1 MPTPLRKKLSPQH
14 SKSPQ
19 IYGLPKIHKDNTPLR
34 PIVCTIGSPTYHL
47 AKHLCYILS
56 PLVGNTNSYIRNS
69 THFVNKIST
78 LHLDMMDRMISFDV
92 KSLFTMVPIEDSL
105 TIIKDRLSVDK
116 ELEERTS
123 LSVDDICS
131 LTEICLRSTYF
142 RFKDD
147 FYEQKD
153 GTAMGSP
160 LSPVIA
166 NIFMED
172 FEQTAI
178 TTADLSPKLWLR
190 YVDDTFVLWQHGEE
204 HLDEFLKHLNG
215 LHHRIQFTMEKEDNQ
230 KIPFLDVLV
239 ERRENKLH
247 TDIYRKPTHTNNYLN
262 YRSNHHPKVKMGIV
276 KCLETRAKRIC
287 NEEGY
292 RTETNQ
298 LKNVFTS
305 IGYPAN
311 KIESLLNI
319 KKKTGI
325 THGEQPTK
333 EDKKTLV
340 LPYIPGLSENIST
353 SCKKLDVRIAFS
365 SKRTLRTSLSHLK
378 IPTPPMEK
386 VGVVYSIPCECRR
399 TYIGETGRSLKTRL
413 LEHKRAIKIGDP
425 RNAISVHVHETRHRI
440 LWDNSIILLT
450 EENLQRR
457 KLRESILIRTT
468 PNCLNTDPGIY
479 INPTWAAILSNH
491 SSFPSDHT
499 HQAQTTVIP

>member
-1 MPTPLRKKLSPQH
+1 MMDLLGCEDYAKLKKDPTAKIEKRDKDHLIKIERDGKMPTPLRKKLSPQH

-105 TIIKDRLSVDK
+105 TIIKDRLYVDK

-230 KIPFLDVLV
+230 KIPFL
-239 ERRENKLH
+239 
-247 TDIYRKPTHTNNYLN
+247 
-262 YRSNHHPKVKMGIV
+262 
-276 KCLETRAKRIC
+276 
-287 NEEGY
+287 
-292 RTETNQ
+292 
-298 LKNVFTS
+298 TS
-305 IGYPAN
+305 
-311 KIESLLNI
+311 
-319 KKKTGI
+319 
-325 THGEQPTK
+325 
-333 EDKKTLV
+333 
-340 LPYIPGLSENIST
+340 
-353 SCKKLDVRIAFS
+353 
-365 SKRTLRTSLSHLK
+365 
-378 IPTPPMEK
+378 
-386 VGVVYSIPCECRR
+386 
-399 TYIGETGRSLKTRL
+399 
-413 LEHKRAIKIGDP
+413 
-425 RNAISVHVHETRHRI
+425 
-440 LWDNSIILLT
+440 
-450 EENLQRR
+450 
-457 KLRESILIRTT
+457 
-468 PNCLNTDPGIY
+468 
-479 INPTWAAILSNH
+479 
-491 SSFPSDHT
+491 
-499 HQAQTTVIP
+499 

>member
-1 MPTPLRKKLSPQH
+1 
-14 SKSPQ
+14 
-19 IYGLPKIHKDNTPLR
+19 
-34 PIVCTIGSPTYHL
+34 
-47 AKHLCYILS
+47 
-56 PLVGNTNSYIRNS
+56 
-69 THFVNKIST
+69 
-78 LHLDMMDRMISFDV
+78 MDRMISFDV

-131 LTEICLRSTYF
+131 LTAICLRSTYF

-319 KKKTGI
+319 RKTSVYR
-325 THGEQPTK
+325 EK
-333 EDKKTLV
+333 N
-340 LPYIPGLSENIST
+340 IPM
-353 SCKKLDVRIAFS
+353 IA
-365 SKRTLRTSLSHLK
+365 
-378 IPTPPMEK
+378 
-386 VGVVYSIPCECRR
+386 
-399 TYIGETGRSLKTRL
+399 
-413 LEHKRAIKIGDP
+413 
-425 RNAISVHVHETRHRI
+425 
-440 LWDNSIILLT
+440 
-450 EENLQRR
+450 LQ
-457 KLRESILIRTT
+457 I
-468 PNCLNTDPGIY
+468 
-479 INPTWAAILSNH
+479 
-491 SSFPSDHT
+491 
-499 HQAQTTVIP
+499 